1 MKSSKTV
8 ELSVEAQDAIEVL
21 IEIANN
27 ASLGM
32 TRYHKLEVGSLIEL
46 LRKEIGDFKRVY

>member
-1 MKSSKTV
+1 MRSSKTV
-8 ELSVEAQDAIEVL
+8 ELSVEAQDAIEAL